1 MLFEHT
7 RVSMV
12 CTSGIPGE
20 RSSRIAAR
28 DTRDW
33 RERRE
38 ARNQG
43 LHVAPVALFPPVS
56 PVSLE
61 SGIGDCS
68 RSAHELCGLDSASSQ
83 LADDSYVMRLRNTT
97 LYQPVSYT
105 RSTWQAAEKLF
116 WHVRTSIVS
125 HVAQQNNTPAG
136 CSKRPFGK
144 AAASEGPRRT
154 LWGTLR
160 V

>member
-1 MLFEHT
+1 MIRREMAEWRATSTRSAT
-7 RVSMV
+7 RVTCEPLS
-12 CTSGIPGE
+12 
-20 RSSRIAAR
+20 
-28 DTRDW
+28 
-33 RERRE
+33 
-38 ARNQG
+38 
-43 LHVAPVALFPPVS
+43 LPVALFPPVS

-144 AAASEGPRRT
+144 
-154 LWGTLR
+154 
-160 V
+160 